1 MAGAGYVVICL
12 FFGLAGGVVG
22 RMKGSSF
29 VLWFLISAL
38 VPVLGLLTAM
48 FYRWED
54 RELRR
59 QCPRCGRVVK
69 LYDAVCMRCGEELE
83 FPALAIASEARMRER
98 GRSAIAQR
106 EQVVDS

>member
-12 FFGLAGGVVG
+12 FFGLAGGLVG

-38 VPVLGLLTAM
+38 VPIAGLLTAV

-69 LYDAVCMRCGEELE
+69 LYDAKCMRCGEELE
-83 FPALAIASEARMRER
+83 FPDVAIASEAAMR
-98 GRSAIAQR
+98 GRSRPA
-106 EQVVDS
+106 SG